1 MIFAKGIV
9 EKYQFRFGEEDVAC
23 IDGKEISLSGGHAV
37 FLLDTVNYTLSV
49 ESDWGEFCYRWCASD
64 RETFKALM
72 LRVGGDYLCNK
83 ISDRSEIDWKKTKR
97 HAIKSFFRYGHC
109 KDREKVKE
117 FLNEIKHIDHN
128 EIRFY
133 DFVCSY
139 APALW
144 EGEFFEKDYPMRAK
158 VVVAIFERYLKEEIK
173 KEILKG
179 ETK

>member
-1 MIFAKGIV
+1 MTFTKGVV
-9 EKYQFRFGEEDVAC
+9 EKYQFRFGEEDVVC
-23 IDGKEISLSGGHAV
+23 IDGKKIHLYGGHAV

-117 FLNEIKHIDHN
+117 FLNEIKRVDHN

-139 APALW
+139 APDLW
-144 EGEFFEKDYPMRAK
+144 EGGFFEKDYPMKAK
-158 VVVAIFERYLKEEIK
+158 VIVTIFERYLKEE
-173 KEILKG
+173 LKA
-179 ETK
+179 EVER